1 MGVYPTV
8 GGRFRMPVAEPA
20 LRRCQGGANAGAQC
34 VRDARIESIRN
45 ILWQTG
51 YTASQLSVA
60 TAKLYGRSAYFI
72 PPTFLYK
79 LKCGISPRIC
89 QIAALSEI
97 TGYRF
102 IDWMNILGFDL
113 HQIPRLQLR
122 LHSERTVLVTP
133 IEFGTALCSPSSPP
147 DETVC
152 ASPMKTREDGYGSSS
167 GCCRYLCAKIGDR
180 DAFASP
186 GLKPGSVVRVHPG
199 YRQPIRGASEASS
212 RNLLWLVEQP
222 SGLTC
227 CRVRWVEDQQIVLLP
242 NRPPWGSWPLRVPTE
257 ARILGLVDMGL
268 VDIGFRPAQEM
279 GIHPRAWPVKI
290 GPRLPCRKPT
300 MRFSDLLRVS
310 RCRTGVTFRE
320 AHRLTRVIA
329 NLQGSPDYSVALGLL
344 SDYEAVGRLPRH
356 IAKLV
361 SLCVVF
367 CMDIR
372 EVLEVAGVAI
382 DDSAKM
388 PLMVH
393 EPSLQARADLLDEST
408 YCRTIGIGTRHSR
421 PGAGQL
427 ENVSQI

>member
-8 GGRFRMPVAEPA
+8 GGLFRMPVAEPA
-20 LRRCQGGANAGAQC
+20 FRRREGGASAEAQC

-51 YTASQLSVA
+51 YTAAQLSIA
-60 TAKLYGRSAYFI
+60 TAKLYGRSPYFI

-147 DETVC
+147 DEAVC
-152 ASPMKTREDGYGSSS
+152 APPMNTRQDLSSNR
-167 GCCRYLCAKIGDR
+167 CCRYLFAKIGDR

-186 GLKPGSVVRVHPG
+186 GLKPGSVVRVDPG
-199 YRQPIRGASEASS
+199 YRQPIRGASEAST
-212 RNLLWLVEQP
+212 RNLLWLVEQA
-222 SGLTC
+222 SGLIC

-257 ARILGLVDMGL
+257 ARILGLVDMG
-268 VDIGFRPAQEM
+268 FRPAQEVAVQ
-279 GIHPRAWPVKI
+279 PRARPVKI
-290 GPRLPCRKPT
+290 EPRLPCRKPT
-300 MRFSDLLRVS
+300 MKFSDLLRVS
-310 RCRTGVTFRE
+310 RCRTGLTFRE

-329 NLQGSPDYSVALGLL
+329 SLQGNRDYSVALGLL

-356 IAKLV
+356 IAKIV

-372 EVLEVAGVAI
+372 EVLEVTGVAI

-388 PLMVH
+388 PLMVY
-393 EPSLQARADLLDEST
+393 EPSLQARTDLLDEAT
-408 YCRTIGIGTRHSR
+408 YCRTIGIGTRYSR

-427 ENVSQI
+427 QNVSQI

>member
-8 GGRFRMPVAEPA
+8 GGLFRMPVAEPA
-20 LRRCQGGANAGAQC
+20 FRRREGGADAEVQC
-34 VRDARIESIRN
+34 VWDARTESIRN

-51 YTASQLSVA
+51 YTAAQLSVA
-60 TAKLYGRSAYFI
+60 TAKLYGRSRYFI

-79 LKCGISPRIC
+79 LKCGISPPIC

-147 DETVC
+147 DESVC
-152 ASPMKTREDGYGSSS
+152 VPPMNTRQDRYGSSS
-167 GCCRYLCAKIGDR
+167 GCCRYLFAKIGHR

-186 GLKPGSVVRVHPG
+186 GLKPGSVVRVDPR

-212 RNLLWLVEQP
+212 QNLLWLVEQA

-227 CRVRWVEDQQIVLLP
+227 CRVRWVEDQEIVLLP

-257 ARILGLVDMGL
+257 ARILGLVDL
-268 VDIGFRPAQEM
+268 GFRPAQEVAVQ
-279 GIHPRAWPVKI
+279 PRARPVKI
-290 GPRLPCRKPT
+290 EPRLPCRKPT
-300 MRFSDLLRVS
+300 MNFSDLLRVS
-310 RCRTGVTFRE
+310 RRRTGLTFRE

-329 NLQGSPDYSVALGLL
+329 NLQGNPDYSVALGLL

-356 IAKLV
+356 IAKIV

-388 PLMVH
+388 PLMVY
-393 EPSLQARADLLDEST
+393 EPSLQARADLLDEAT
-408 YCRTIGIGTRHSR
+408 YCRTIGIGARYPR

-427 ENVSQI
+427 QNVSQI

>member
-8 GGRFRMPVAEPA
+8 GGLFRMPVAEPA
-20 LRRCQGGANAGAQC
+20 FRRNEGGVNARAQC
-34 VRDARIESIRN
+34 VPDVRIESIRK

-51 YTASQLSVA
+51 YSAAQLSAA
-60 TAKLYGRSAYFI
+60 TAKLYGRSPYFI

-79 LKCGISPRIC
+79 LKCGISPQIC
-89 QIAALSEI
+89 QIVALSEI

-133 IEFGTALCSPSSPP
+133 IEFGTTLCSPFSLS
-147 DETVC
+147 DEAVC
-152 ASPMKTREDGYGSSS
+152 APLMNTRQDQYGSSS
-167 GCCRYLCAKIGDR
+167 ECCRYLFAKIGDR

-186 GLKPGSVVRVHPG
+186 GLKPGSVVRVDPG
-199 YRQPIRGASEASS
+199 YRLPIRGASEASA
-212 RNLLWLVEQP
+212 RNLLWLVEQS

-227 CRVRWVEDQQIVLLP
+227 CRVRWVDDRQIVLLP

-257 ARILGLVDMGL
+257 ARILGLVDMG
-268 VDIGFRPAQEM
+268 FRPAQAIAM
-279 GIHPRAWPVKI
+279 QPAARPVKI
-290 GPRLPCRKPT
+290 EPRLPCRKPT
-300 MRFSDLLRVS
+300 MKFSDLLRVS
-310 RCRTGVTFRE
+310 RCRTGLTFRE

-329 NLQGSPDYSVALGLL
+329 NLQGNPDYSVALGLL

-356 IAKLV
+356 IAKIV

-388 PLMVH
+388 PLMLH
-393 EPSLQARADLLDEST
+393 EALLPARADFLDEAT
-408 YCRTIGIGTRHSR
+408 YCRTIGIGTRYSR
-421 PGAGQL
+421 SRAAPFG
-427 ENVSQI
+427 NVSQYSS

>member
-1 MGVYPTV
+1 
-8 GGRFRMPVAEPA
+8 MPVAEPA
-20 LRRCQGGANAGAQC
+20 LRRRERGADAGAQC
-34 VRDARIESIRN
+34 VRDARIESIRS
-45 ILWQTG
+45 ILWRTG
-51 YTASQLSVA
+51 YTAAQLSVA

-79 LKCGISPRIC
+79 LRCGISPRIC

-133 IEFGTALCSPSSPP
+133 IEFGNPLCSPSSPP
-147 DETVC
+147 DEAAC
-152 ASPMKTREDGYGSSS
+152 APAVNTGRDLSNNR
-167 GCCRYLCAKIGDR
+167 CCRYLFAKIGDR

-186 GLKPGSVVRVHPG
+186 GLKPGSVVRVDPG

-212 RNLLWLVEQP
+212 RNLLWLVEQ
-222 SGLTC
+222 SGGLTC
-227 CRVRWVEDQQIVLLP
+227 CRVRWVEDHQIVLLP
-242 NRPPWGSWPLRVPTE
+242 SRPPWGSWPLRVPTE

-268 VDIGFRPAQEM
+268 VGIGIRPMQEVGM
-279 GIHPRAWPVKI
+279 QPRARLVKI
-290 GPRLPCRKPT
+290 DPRLPCRKPA

-329 NLQGSPDYSVALGLL
+329 KLQGNPDYSVALGLL

-356 IAKLV
+356 IAKIV

-382 DDSAKM
+382 DDSGKM
-388 PLMVH
+388 PLMMH
-393 EPSLQARADLLDEST
+393 EPSPHASADLLDETT
-408 YCRTIGIGTRHSR
+408 YCRTIAIGTRYSR
-421 PGAGQL
+421 PRAGQF